1 MINLILM
8 AQTLHPDYSFNQALK
23 NDFLKGI
30 LTSRARRSL
39 EVEKINSL
47 DQLADYSEKEIMQF
61 QGFGKKTMIKLKQYM
76 KENNRS
82 FNSQIVNKNYE

>member
-8 AQTLHPDYSFNQALK
+8 AQTLHPDYSVNQALK

-30 LTSRARRSL
+30 LTSRGRRSL
-39 EVEKINSL
+39 EMEKIYSL

-61 QGFGKKTMIKLKQYM
+61 QGFGKNTMIKLKKYM
-76 KENNRS
+76 KEEQ
-82 FNSQIVNKNYE
+82 QIFQFSNCK

>member
-8 AQTLHPDYSFNQALK
+8 AQTLHPDYSVNQALK
-23 NDFLKGI
+23 KDFLKGI
-30 LTSRARRSL
+30 ITSRGRRSL
-39 EVEKINSL
+39 EMEKIYSL
-47 DQLADYSEKEIMQF
+47 EQLADYSEKEIMQF
-61 QGFGKKTMIKLKQYM
+61 QGFGKNTMIKLKKYM